1 MVHYYLKT
9 RENMQRILSCK
20 QKLTWIILLSGMLS
34 SFSLDA
40 QDGVKPSL
48 FNRLT
53 EIEKLELVITTD
65 LDHVIGD
72 RANDDNI
79 DGTFEVYDGKNLI
92 SSWDIKLKHRGRFRR
107 KLCDFPP
114 LKLDFD
120 KDQLKDRGLAKF
132 DKFKLVTHCIDD
144 KFAAQENVVR
154 EYLAYEIYNLLSPNS
169 YRAILA
175 KITYVDQ
182 NNPRNKVERYGIL
195 IEPTSEL
202 EERMDAEEVEDL
214 VNPPAEIL
222 NPVVENSVSLFQYMI
237 GNEDWSIAMMRNLK
251 LFQSKTTGKYI
262 LVPYDFD
269 FSGLVNT
276 SYAVP
281 SVDNGLVSVEERIYL
296 GNPALESVWLAN
308 KKHYQD
314 QKEAIWDLIKST
326 KKISGEGKIYIRAY
340 LQSFYDELDTLVIP
354 LIAEDKDAKTM
365 TGFNRK

>member
-1 MVHYYLKT
+1 MLHYYLKT

-20 QKLTWIILLSGMLS
+20 QNLTWILLLSGILS
-34 SFSLDA
+34 TFGLDA
-40 QDGVKPSL
+40 QDANKQSL
-48 FNRLT
+48 FNSLT
-53 EIEKLELVITTD
+53 ELEKLELVITTD
-65 LDHVIGD
+65 LDHIVGD
-72 RANDDNI
+72 RSSDEYI
-79 DGTFEVYDGKNLI
+79 DGNFEVYDGKKLI
-92 SSWDIKLKHRGRFRR
+92 SAWDVKLKHRGRFRR

-114 LKLDFD
+114 LKLNFD

-154 EYLAYEIYNLLSPNS
+154 EYLAYEMYNLLSPNS
-169 YRAILA
+169 YRAVLA

-182 NNPRNKVERYGIL
+182 NNPRNKVVRYGVL
-195 IEPTSEL
+195 VEPTSEL
-202 EERMDAEEVEDL
+202 EDRIGAEEVEDL

-222 NPVVENSVSLFQYMI
+222 NSVVENRVSLYQYMI
-237 GNEDWSIAMMRNLK
+237 GNEDWSITMMRNLK

-276 SYAVP
+276 SYAIP
-281 SVDNGLVSVEERIYL
+281 SVDNGLVSVEQRIYL
-296 GNPALESVWLAN
+296 GKPVLESVLAAN

-340 LQSFYDELDTLVIP
+340 LQSFYDELDTLAIP
-354 LIAEDKDAKTM
+354 TIADDKDADTI
-365 TGFNRK
+365 GFNRK

>member
-1 MVHYYLKT
+1 MLHYYLKT

-20 QKLTWIILLSGMLS
+20 PNLTWILLLSGILGT
-34 SFSLDA
+34 FSLEA
-40 QDGVKPSL
+40 QDATKQSL
-48 FNRLT
+48 FNSLT
-53 EIEKLELVITTD
+53 DLEKLELVITTD
-65 LDHVIGD
+65 LDHIVGD
-72 RANDDNI
+72 RSSDEYI
-79 DGTFEVYDGKNLI
+79 DGNFEVYNGKKLI
-92 SSWDIKLKHRGRFRR
+92 SSWDVKLKHRGRFRR

-114 LKLDFD
+114 LKLNFD

-169 YRAILA
+169 YRAVLA
-175 KITYVDQ
+175 KITYVDK
-182 NNPRNKVERYGIL
+182 NNPRNKIVRYGVL
-195 IEPTSEL
+195 VEPTSEL
-202 EERMDAEEVEDL
+202 EDRIGAEEVEDL

-222 NPVVENSVSLFQYMI
+222 NSVVENRVSLYQYMI
-237 GNEDWSIAMMRNLK
+237 GNEDWSITMMRNLK
-251 LFQSKTTGKYI
+251 LFQSKTTGKYL

-276 SYAVP
+276 SYAIP

-296 GNPALESVWLAN
+296 GKPALESVLAAN

-354 LIAEDKDAKTM
+354 TIADDKDADTI
-365 TGFNRK
+365 GFNRK